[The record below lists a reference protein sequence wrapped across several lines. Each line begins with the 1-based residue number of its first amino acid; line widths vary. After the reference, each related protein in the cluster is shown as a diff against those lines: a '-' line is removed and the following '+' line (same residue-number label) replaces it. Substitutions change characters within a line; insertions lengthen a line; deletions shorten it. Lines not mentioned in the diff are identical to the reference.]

1 MGYYRF
7 ASLRYKMSIKEK
19 KSNANK
25 VFKLFSRKEKE
36 HTENTEIKGNI
47 DIFHELF
54 RLKTRKRTID
64 LYFRC
69 VVCLF
74 QEIKMKNRKFLIITF
89 LLIVATLNTGVAQEF
104 SNAGPG
110 SIIATVD
117 SSCNPR
123 TTQFSIGQNIL
134 AVQFNMV
141 SFNGGTDCTLGRPV
155 DEKGFS
161 IRNQDGT
168 EIFKWFQYQENPPLQ
183 PFGLLNVLSI
193 SSGTYTLHVNGG
205 RDAQVILQFNTIN
218 VNQQTPS
225 SRIVD
230 SDKDGVPDQWDN
242 CPNTP
247 PNSLVDSKGCPGQAP
262 SIDTDRD
269 GVIDIW
275 DAEPNTPPNSYV
287 DKNGRKG
294 QTQLSDSDGDGVIDQ
309 WDIQPNTPPNSLVD
323 RSGQASAASS
333 VQSKPVQQ
341 QPQQQQ
347 QQQINVSGS
356 APWEIWLGRWE
367 VVSTYTGCSAAST
380 LTWWFEVIPQGKG
393 YVIQVQSGHK
403 TKIGMLS
410 DQNLEF
416 VIQDD
421 SKTQITLWMTPEGQ
435 SEGTVLHPKNVKEC
449 QQGRIV
455 GQRRFE

>member
-1 MGYYRF
+1 M
-7 ASLRYKMSIKEK
+7 
-19 KSNANK
+19 
-25 VFKLFSRKEKE
+25 
-36 HTENTEIKGNI
+36 
-47 DIFHELF
+47 
-54 RLKTRKRTID
+54 
-64 LYFRC
+64 
-69 VVCLF
+69 
-74 QEIKMKNRKFLIITF
+74 NRKLLIITF
-89 LLIVATLNTGVAQEF
+89 LFLVATLNTGLAQEF
-104 SNAGPG
+104 SKAGTG

-123 TTQFSIGQNIL
+123 TTQFSIGQNFL
-134 AVQFNMV
+134 AVQFDMV

-161 IRNQDGT
+161 IQNQDGT
-168 EIFKWFQYQENPPLQ
+168 EIYKWFQYQENPPLQ

-205 RDAQVILQFNTIN
+205 RDAQVILKFNAIN

-225 SRIVD
+225 SPLTD
-230 SDKDGVPDQWDN
+230 SDKDGVPDQWDK

-247 PNSLVDSKGCPGQAP
+247 LNSYVDSNGCPGQ
-262 SIDTDRD
+262 SQNTDTDRD
-269 GVIDIW
+269 GVIDLW
-275 DAEPNTPPNSYV
+275 DTEPNTPPNSFV

-294 QTQLSDSDGDGVIDQ
+294 QTQTNDADGDGVIDLWDTEPNTPPNSFVDRNGRKGQTQLNDSDGDGVIDQ
-309 WDIQPNTPPNSLVD
+309 WDTEPNTLPNSFVD
-323 RSGQASAASS
+323 RNGRAASLAASS
-333 VQSKPVQQ
+333 VQSKPSSQQQ

-347 QQQINVSGS
+347 QQINISGS

-367 VVSTYTGCSAAST
+367 VVSTYSGCPAAST
-380 LTWWFEVIPQGKG
+380 LSWWFEVIPQGKG

-416 VIQDD
+416 IIQDE
-421 SKTQITLWMTPEGQ
+421 SKTQVTLWITSEEQ

-449 QQGRIV
+449 QQGRVV
-455 GQRRFE
+455 GQRRSE